1 MTEPAGSTITIHN
14 NRPAVIG
21 LYAFAIICVFLSG
34 CMALMAIYEAFMQH
48 GHAFMRWLGA
58 VQWGGG
64 AFGFLYLG
72 WAVWGRAGLTW
83 FARAQLDE
91 AGLHL
96 RLGTRKKPKESF
108 FAWGQIGE
116 IDKQLVGSNWM
127 IMVNGKNGD
136 YAWYTPYDIFRYMK
150 LANLI
155 AARSGVGI
163 TLLPP
168 YKAPA
173 KVAAVKG

>member
-1 MTEPAGSTITIHN
+1 M
-14 NRPAVIG
+14 
-21 LYAFAIICVFLSG
+21 
-34 CMALMAIYEAFMQH
+34 
-48 GHAFMRWLGA
+48 
-58 VQWGGG
+58 
-64 AFGFLYLG
+64 
-72 WAVWGRAGLTW
+72 WGRAGLAW

-108 FAWGQIGE
+108 FAWAQIGE
-116 IDKQLVGSNWM
+116 IDKQLVGSNWV
-127 IMVNGKNGD
+127 ITVSGKGED

-163 TLLPP
+163 TVLPP

-173 KVAAVKG
+173 KVAAKS

>member
-1 MTEPAGSTITIHN
+1 MTDPAGTTTTIRN
-14 NRPAVIG
+14 NRFAVFG
-21 LYAFAIICVFLSG
+21 MYAFAIISGFLAG
-34 CMALMAIYEAFMQH
+34 CMALLMIYEAFMQH
-48 GHAFMRWLGA
+48 GHPFMRWLGA

-64 AFGFLYLG
+64 AFCFLYLG
-72 WAVWGRAGLTW
+72 WAVWGRAGLAW

-116 IDKQLVGSNWM
+116 IDKQVVASNWV
-127 IMVNGKNGD
+127 ITVNGKNGD
-136 YAWYTPYDIFRYMK
+136 YAWYTAYDIFRYMK
-150 LANLI
+150 LAKMI
-155 AARSGVGI
+155 SARSGVGI
-163 TLLPP
+163 TVLPP

-173 KVAAVKG
+173 KVAAAKG

>member
-1 MTEPAGSTITIHN
+1 MTGPAVSTITIQN
-14 NRPAVIG
+14 NRLAILG
-21 LYAFAIICVFLSG
+21 LYAFAVISVFLSG
-34 CMALMAIYEAFMQH
+34 CMALLTIYEAFMQH

-58 VQWGGG
+58 VQWAGG
-64 AFGFLYLG
+64 AFCLLYLG
-72 WAVWGRAGLTW
+72 WAVWGRAGLAE

-108 FAWGQIGE
+108 FAWGQIGA
-116 IDKQLVGSNWM
+116 IYKQLAGGNWV
-127 IMVNGKNGD
+127 ITVSGKGED
-136 YAWYTPYDIFRYMK
+136 YAWYTPYDVFRYMK

-163 TLLPP
+163 TVLPP

-173 KVAAVKG
+173 